1 MIQRLRK
8 GGTEGEVY
16 LSDENSVSAED
27 LAKVGHP
34 KNNLLHAG
42 EIQEIIP

>member
-8 GGTEGEVY
+8 GGQRVDY
-16 LSDENSVSAED
+16 LSDENSVSAEE
-27 LAKVGHP
+27 LAKSKGIR
-34 KNNLLHAG
+34 KIIRLHAG